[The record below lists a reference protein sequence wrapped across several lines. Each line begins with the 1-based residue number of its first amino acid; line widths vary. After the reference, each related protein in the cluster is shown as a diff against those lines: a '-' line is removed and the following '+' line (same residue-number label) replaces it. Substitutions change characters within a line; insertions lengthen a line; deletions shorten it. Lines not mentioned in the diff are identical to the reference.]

1 MTARIIFGVALF
13 IAGVIFR
20 LLNQDFVSLSLLVVV
35 VVFVVAN
42 VPFLYLSRHGR
53 ERQVSIA
60 MVVVDTL
67 LVTAAVVFTGG
78 VLSSV
83 AILYLWPIVSAS
95 LLLPPWSAYL
105 TAGASSALYIAIW
118 VLQTGAVGP
127 FLNSST
133 ITPPVLPDNWSAQTV
148 GIRVTAF
155 LLIALLTGF
164 LAQALTKSNS
174 QLRDA
179 KLRAESQL
187 GRMKVVNEQL
197 RSIEETSQVFMRH
210 HDVEGLMPDALDKLC
225 GLMRIESGFAL
236 VHKDSTSHDQ
246 LAACQGPVTIELI
259 ERLKEVG
266 LVRIHPVGLP
276 HVATVDDGT
285 QSAHVLKLIEKEG
298 FRDVVLVPLTA
309 KDRRLGLLCFI
320 TRAGEVVRDSKL
332 AALASLS
339 SQLAVALRNIQYNEE
354 LARKNEELTH
364 LDQLKSDFMATM
376 SHELRTPLTS
386 VIGYSDM
393 LLSGVTGELNE
404 RQNNFVSS
412 ILTNGES
419 LLNLINDVLDLTKI
433 EAGRLELNLEAVD
446 LRSALLGVLP
456 VVKPRAADKRIKVST
471 YLPTDV
477 PTIIAD
483 PAKFNQVLLN
493 LLTNAIKYTH
503 ENGNVSVEARG
514 QEGFVEI
521 WVTDTGIGIG
531 QEDIDRI
538 FQRFT
543 QVDSSASRSQGGTGL
558 GLAITKE
565 LVELHGGQIRVQSK
579 LGKGSSFIFTVPI
592 SHEPADH
599 LAAGKIKLQDGW
611 KTP

>member
-1 MTARIIFGVALF
+1 M
-13 IAGVIFR
+13 
-20 LLNQDFVSLSLLVVV
+20 
-35 VVFVVAN
+35 
-42 VPFLYLSRHGR
+42 
-53 ERQVSIA
+53 
-60 MVVVDTL
+60 
-67 LVTAAVVFTGG
+67 
-78 VLSSV
+78 
-83 AILYLWPIVSAS
+83 
-95 LLLPPWSAYL
+95 
-105 TAGASSALYIAIW
+105 
-118 VLQTGAVGP
+118 
-127 FLNSST
+127 
-133 ITPPVLPDNWSAQTV
+133 
-148 GIRVTAF
+148 
-155 LLIALLTGF
+155 
-164 LAQALTKSNS
+164 
-174 QLRDA
+174 
-179 KLRAESQL
+179 
-187 GRMKVVNEQL
+187 
-197 RSIEETSQVFMRH
+197 
-210 HDVEGLMPDALDKLC
+210 
-225 GLMRIESGFAL
+225 
-236 VHKDSTSHDQ
+236 
-246 LAACQGPVTIELI
+246 
-259 ERLKEVG
+259 
-266 LVRIHPVGLP
+266 
-276 HVATVDDGT
+276 
-285 QSAHVLKLIEKEG
+285 
-298 FRDVVLVPLTA
+298 PLTA
-309 KDRRLGLLCFI
+309 KDRRLGLLGFL
-320 TRAGEVVRDSKL
+320 TRSGEVVRDTKL
-332 AALASLS
+332 TALASLS

-354 LARKNEELTH
+354 LAQKNEELTH

-404 RQNNFVSS
+404 RQSNFVSS
-412 ILTNGES
+412 ILQNGES

-503 ENGNVSVEARG
+503 ENGNVSVEART
-514 QEGFVEI
+514 QDGFVEI

-531 QEDIDRI
+531 REDIDRI

-543 QVDSSASRSQGGTGL
+543 QVDSSASRQQGGTGL

-599 LAAGKIKLQDGW
+599 LAAGKIS
-611 KTP
+611 

>member
-13 IAGVIFR
+13 IAGIAFH
-20 LLNQDFVSLSLLVVV
+20 LLSESFMSLPLLVVV
-35 VVFVVAN
+35 VVFVCAN
-42 VPFLYLSRHGR
+42 VPFLYLSHRGR
-53 ERQVSIA
+53 ESQVSVA
-60 MVVVDTL
+60 MVIVDTAL
-67 LVTAAVVFTGG
+67 ITVAVVFTGG
-78 VLSSV
+78 VLSSM
-83 AILYLWPIVSAS
+83 AIFYIWPIVSAS
-95 LLLPPWSAYL
+95 LLLPPWASYI
-105 TAGASSALYIAIW
+105 TAAASSSLYIVVW
-118 VLQTGAVGP
+118 VLQTGAVAP
-127 FLNSST
+127 FMNDST
-133 ITPPVLPDNWSAQTV
+133 IKPPVMPANWSAQTV

-164 LAQALTKSNS
+164 IAQALTKSNA
-174 QLRDA
+174 QLRVA
-179 KLRAESQL
+179 KLHAEGQL
-187 GRMKVVNEQL
+187 DRMKAVNEQL
-197 RSIEETSQVFMRH
+197 RAIEESSHVFMAH
-210 HDVEGLMPDALDKLC
+210 TDVEGLMPDSLAKLC
-225 GLMRIESGFAL
+225 GLMRIASGFVL
-236 VHKDSTSHDQ
+236 VRNDSTIEDR
-246 LAACQGPVTIELI
+246 LVACQGPVTVELI

-266 LVRIHPVGLP
+266 LIRIHPVGPP

-285 QSAHVLKLIEKEG
+285 QSAHVLKLIEKDG
-298 FRDVVLVPLTA
+298 FRDIVLVPLTA
-309 KDRRLGLLCFI
+309 KDRHLGLLCFLS
-320 TRAGEVVRDSKL
+320 RPGEPVRDTKL
-332 AALASLS
+332 TALASLS

-354 LARKNEELTH
+354 LAQKNEELTH

-404 RQNNFVSS
+404 RQTNFVSS
-412 ILTNGES
+412 ILKNGEA

-456 VVKPRAADKRIKVST
+456 VVKPRAADKRIKIST
-471 YLPTDV
+471 YLPTEV
-477 PTIIAD
+477 APVIAD

-503 ENGNVSVEARG
+503 ENGNVSVEARS
-514 QEGFVEI
+514 QDGFIEI

-543 QVDSSASRSQGGTGL
+543 QVDSSASRTQGGTGL

-579 LGKGSSFIFTVPI
+579 VGKGSSFIFTMPI

-599 LAAGKIKLQDGW
+599 LAAGKIS
-611 KTP
+611 